1 LWAWLVG
8 LVGYALHTKINKFQK
23 TFSYMNKMDGKT
35 PFNNHKKEIEIDI
48 NIKININKNDIYT
61 AEMIEN

>member
-1 LWAWLVG
+1 
-8 LVGYALHTKINKFQK
+8 
-23 TFSYMNKMDGKT
+23 MNKMDGKT